1 MATLDDIV
9 ESNILNAEYL
19 QNISEL
25 QKDQYKEQVDT
36 ANSMGSLDNR
46 FKEFFKGLER
56 QRSKNEE
63 TLRESGG
70 SGGGGGIGQ
79 GGSESTFKKVA
90 GAGAGIGV
98 GMAALGFGIGGFFT
112 GLAAGD
118 KALTWMNTDLTKLTS
133 VMKTLTD
140 GFAEMNTDGLLKV
153 GGLLAAGGAMGALLG
168 PGRSMKAGFGMF
180 MLGAGIGGF
189 FAGLA
194 AGDAAAS
201 YLSADGVAI
210 KNIMVNLAEGL
221 GAFAGRDLAA
231 LGALLATGGLLGA
244 TRGLAGPAATGIG
257 LLGVGIGAFFG
268 GIAVIGEFASVLGAD
283 GSGMRDIMVNLGT
296 GLAALSNDDINMF
309 KLAGF
314 FGAATSV
321 AAGITALTATE
332 LVAGLGNFVSKIF
345 TDSNEPSVFERIAN
359 DLQILSS
366 LDTSNLAGF
375 DTLSKSLFQ
384 LGDGIDKIANANM
397 GDFKRNI
404 ENLGKSIAFA
414 IPIFDRMWNGGLLG
428 EGYFDGYSQVDF
440 GKGLKNSPI
449 SEISSVMTKAA
460 EIPIGQAV
468 ERGTMSSVESAASN
482 NVTVINN
489 NTNAPTNVSNQTSM
503 MNGGGDLPSA
513 TMSNGTRS
521 DAYAAA

>member
-19 QNISEL
+19 QNINEL

-36 ANSMGSLDNR
+36 ANSMGNLDDR
-46 FKEFFKGLER
+46 FKQFFISLGRER
-56 QRSKNEE
+56 LKNEE
-63 TLRESGG
+63 TLRESRESAGG
-70 SGGGGGIGQ
+70 ESIGQ

-98 GMAALGFGIGGFFT
+98 GMAALGLGIGGFFA

-118 KALTWMNTDLTKLTS
+118 KALTWMNTDLTKLTG

-168 PGRSMKAGFGMF
+168 PGKSMKAGFGMF

-194 AGDAAAS
+194 AGDSAAS
-201 YLSADGVAI
+201 YLNADGVAI

-221 GAFAGRDLAA
+221 GAFAGKDLAV

-244 TRGLAGPAATGIG
+244 TGMAGPAATGLG

-268 GIAVIGEFASVLGAD
+268 GIAVIGELASVLGAD
-283 GSGMRDIMVNLGT
+283 GSNMRDIMVNLGT
-296 GLAALSNDDINMF
+296 GLAALSNDDIDML
-309 KLAGF
+309 KLIA
-314 FGAATSV
+314 FGPAASSV
-321 AAGITALTATE
+321 ALGIAALTATG

-345 TDSNEPSVFERIAN
+345 TDSNEPSVFERIGK
-359 DLQILSS
+359 DLEILSS
-366 LDTSNLAGF
+366 LDISNLAGF
-375 DTLSKSLFQ
+375 DALSKSLFQ

-397 GDFKRNI
+397 DDFKRNI

-449 SEISSVMTKAA
+449 SEISSVMAKAA
-460 EIPIGQAV
+460 DIPIGQAV
-468 ERGTMSSVESAASN
+468 ERGTMSSVESVASN
-482 NVTVINN
+482 NVTVVNN
-489 NTNAPTNVSNQTSM
+489 NTNAPTSVSNQTSVS
-503 MNGGGDLPSA
+503 NGGNTIPSA